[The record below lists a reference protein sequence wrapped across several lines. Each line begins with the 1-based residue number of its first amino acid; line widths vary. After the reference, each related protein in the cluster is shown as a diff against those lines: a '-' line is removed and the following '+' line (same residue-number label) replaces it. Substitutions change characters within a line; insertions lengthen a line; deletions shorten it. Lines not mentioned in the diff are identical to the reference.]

1 MTAYA
6 PFTFEQKRLRR
17 DAVEQLERCEEAW
30 ERWRGRPLASYPRH
44 RERAH
49 EEGLEREERL
59 AVFTLTATNR
69 GTPLDAPWPTEARER
84 VRACVRLVRSYRQ
97 RNDADNANFFLGRL
111 QKSLNFYRH
120 AIKRAR
126 QDMAATL
133 QAAE

>member
-1 MTAYA
+1 MTALPA
-6 PFTFEQKRLRR
+6 FPPETRQIRR
-17 DAVEQLERCEEAW
+17 DALALLERCEEAW
-30 ERWRGRPLASYPRH
+30 ERWRGRPLAAYPRH

-59 AVFTLTATNR
+59 AVHALNTTNR

-97 RNDADNANFFLGRL
+97 RDDADNVKFYLGRL
-111 QKSLNFYRH
+111 EKARDFYRR
-120 AIKRAR
+120 AIASAR
-126 QDMAATL
+126 TEASVQ